1 MRITTL
7 LGTAVLAGALLAGC
21 GGGSEDSAGSA
32 PAADAPMAGPA
43 APAEGQD
50 RAAEAPDLSVD
61 QRSIVYTGSIT
72 VRVDDV
78 NAAAARA
85 SGLATAAGGFVGE
98 DKRNSGPGS
107 DDATLTL
114 RVPAGKFTEVV
125 NQLAALGK
133 EETRGIST
141 EDVTE
146 QTVDLDARIAVQ
158 QARVDSGRRLLAE
171 AKSLNDLVMLEK
183 EVATRESDLASL
195 QAKKR
200 RLADLTALSTI
211 TVVLLDPDAATI
223 DSPDGAPG
231 FLAGLSGGW
240 DALRASLAVLVTV
253 LGALLP
259 WLIALGLP
267 AWGIFWAYRRHARRR
282 PALVGAAPAFA
293 APVPAPAFAGPPA
306 HPGPAPAFPGPVP
319 GQPDSS
325 SAQPA
330 SGRPSS
336 APNHPGSAPADSAP
350 SHPGSPPAGSAP
362 TQPGSPPA
370 GSAPSH
376 PGSLPAASAPTQSGA
391 APTGSA
397 PTDPGSAPS
406 HPGSPPAGSAP
417 VNPGA
422 APASAPAPLG
432 SDELSSAEGRQ
443 DSAPGASHTGGASA
457 DATAGET
464 RAGSDGLSDR
474 PRFCPA
480 DHGRRGRRGASRAF
494 RPGRG
499 WLGS

>member
-21 GGGSEDSAGSA
+21 GSGGERSADSA
-32 PAADAPMAGPA
+32 PAGGAPMAEGA
-43 APAEGQD
+43 APAEGED

-98 DKRNSGPGS
+98 DKRNSGTGS

-125 NQLAALGK
+125 NQLAALGE

-211 TVVLLDPDAATI
+211 TVVLLDPDAAPAA
-223 DSPDGAPG
+223 SPDGPPG

-240 DALRASLAVLVTV
+240 DALRASLAVLATV

-267 AWGIFWAYRRHARRR
+267 AWGIFWAYRRVARRR
-282 PALVGAAPAFA
+282 PAMVATT
-293 APVPAPAFAGPPA
+293 PAFAGPIPA
-306 HPGPAPAFPGPVP
+306 PSGPAPASTATAPAFTGPAPAFTGPAP
-319 GQPDSS
+319 AHSDPD
-325 SAQPA
+325 
-330 SGRPSS
+330 
-336 APNHPGSAPADSAP
+336 HPGSAPAHAGSALG
-350 SHPGSPPAGSAP
+350 HPGSAP
-362 TQPGSPPA
+362 T
-370 GSAPSH
+370 H
-376 PGSLPAASAPTQSGA
+376 PGTDQPSSAG
-391 APTGSA
+391 
-397 PTDPGSAPS
+397 
-406 HPGSPPAGSAP
+406 
-417 VNPGA
+417 
-422 APASAPAPLG
+422 PAP
-432 SDELSSAEGRQ
+432 DSAV
-443 DSAPGASHTGGASA
+443 SAPGTAAGRA
-457 DATAGET
+457 DATGGEP
-464 RAGSDGLSDR
+464 RAASDEPSDGPGTE
-474 PRFCPA
+474 PRQ
-480 DHGRRGRRGASRAF
+480 ASRA
-494 RPGRG
+494 PE
-499 WLGS
+499 SSPKSTDE